1 MHNGTSPSDEPGG
14 QPVEWDCGAA
24 IKRFTEIAQE
34 LGVPV
39 ELAGMAG
46 RRCYESEVKRFA
58 EMAREQDWGL
68 QRRGLE
74 VPVRPAPEI
83 ELRQWFGKC
92 SEAARD
98 EQIRNNVR
106 LYVQL
111 YIKRRIR
118 LDESDAEEM
127 ASYGLESTS
136 DSDDNS
142 PSP

>member
-1 MHNGTSPSDEPGG
+1 MHIGQSPSDEPCGRA
-14 QPVEWDCGAA
+14 VEWDRSAA
-24 IKRFTEIAQE
+24 IRRFTEIAQE
-34 LGVPV
+34 LGVPA
-39 ELAGMAG
+39 ELAGVAG

-68 QRRGLE
+68 RRRGLE
-74 VPVRPAPEI
+74 VPVRPVPEI

-92 SEAARD
+92 SEAVRD

-106 LYVQL
+106 LYVRL
-111 YIKRRIR
+111 YVERRIR

-127 ASYGLESTS
+127 ASYGLESTP